1 MEKKKEDSQLFRK
14 SVMDRLS
21 SPEEL
26 NDYLHITRPSVWIAL
41 TAVILVLVGMF
52 VWSSVT
58 YVDSYVSATAE
69 VEGGRMTVQMDRDT
83 PFAERVEIG
92 QEIIAGSSYFTI
104 TDMGYREEKIIA
116 LAACDLPDG
125 VYPVKVRFNRTQILE
140 MIIN

>member
-52 VWSSVT
+52 VWFGVT

-92 QEIIAGSSYFTI
+92 QEIIAGSSSFTI